1 MRIRTISLSWFRGA
15 AHLVSLEPECKSI
28 VVYGVN
34 GSGKSSFV
42 DAVEYVLNDG
52 RVGHLAHEYSG
63 KHLQN
68 ALPNTHKPPDAK
80 TELSIRFCEGSETTV
95 EIKNDGTAKTTRSVT
110 GWDYRRTVLR
120 QDEVAAFI
128 KDTKGA
134 KYSALLPLLGL
145 HRLEVAAENL
155 RQLAR
160 NVESLSQLEKGKEKL
175 AQVTAKRNEVFG
187 ADDDTQ
193 ILEKITTLHATYCP
207 DKGSTKQ
214 VLARCDELTA
224 ALDARIERLSSD
236 QKRHLTL
243 RAAAEEKIKSHAE
256 AVRVAN
262 AALAKEADPLISQ
275 KIAVLQAADTLG
287 RKLPTEG
294 DLECPV
300 CGQTIQA
307 DALRAHISAE
317 LERLQSIRQ
326 TLSARNTAMRSLSD
340 SVKNLKSN
348 LAKPEVK
355 AWRAEVTTEKL
366 AQEFALLDALDA
378 EALRTVCDEN
388 DLQKIE
394 EKLLPIV
401 DAAVAASSDALPE
414 VQQLLTDKRL
424 VEVAKLVID
433 ACGLAIQLARDEHL
447 ASSIKALEQG
457 TREQIKARSKAVLDS
472 ISGDLKAMWS
482 VLHPGEAIENVHLY
496 APEDVDKAI
505 DIGLKF
511 HGKELASPRL
521 TLSEGYRNS
530 LGLCIF
536 LAMAKREA
544 ATDRPVILDDV
555 VVSLD
560 RSHRGMIVELLRT
573 EFANRQ
579 VIILTHDRDWYT
591 ELRQQ
596 LDDGSWSFGALLP
609 YDTPQIGIRWS
620 HRSTTFDDARAHL
633 DGRPDSAG
641 NDARK
646 IMDVELSIIAER
658 LQVKLPYLR
667 FEKNDRR
674 VAHDFLE
681 RLISDGQKCFQTVS
695 GKDAAVNQGA
705 IEALKR
711 ADKLLVSWGNKASHS
726 FDLVRPEAAKLID
739 ECEKALACFRC
750 SNCEKPV
757 WLADASGS
765 EWTQC
770 QCGSLRWRYG
780 KA

>member
-1 MRIRTISLSWFRGA
+1 MRIKNISLSWFRGA

-80 TELSIRFCEGSETTV
+80 TELSIEFCDGSETTV
-95 EIKNDGTAKTTRSVT
+95 EIKNDGTAKTTGPVT

-160 NVESLSQLEKGKEKL
+160 NVESLSQLEKGKDTL
-175 AQVTAKRNEVFG
+175 AQVTARRCEIFG
-187 ADDDTQ
+187 ADNDVG
-193 ILEKITTLHATYCP
+193 ILDKIATLHRTYCP
-207 DKGSTKQ
+207 DKGSTKEA
-214 VLARCDELTA
+214 LPRCDELTS

-256 AVRVAN
+256 AVRAAN
-262 AALAKEADPLISQ
+262 AALAREVDPLVSQ

-287 RKLPTEG
+287 SKLPAEG

-317 LERLQSIRQ
+317 LQRLQSIRQ
-326 TLSARNTAMRSLSD
+326 TLNARNAAMRSLSD

-348 LAKPEVK
+348 LIKPEVRP
-355 AWRAEVTTEKL
+355 WRAKLTTDKL

-378 EALRTVCDEN
+378 EALRTVCDES

-394 EKLLPIV
+394 GTLLPIV
-401 DAAVAASSDALPE
+401 DAAATASSDSLPE

-424 VEVAKLVID
+424 AEVAKLAIQ
-433 ACGLAIQLARDEHL
+433 AFGLASQLACSERL
-447 ASSIKALEQG
+447 VSSIKALEQS
-457 TREQIKARSKAVLDS
+457 TREEITTRSEAVLGS
-472 ISGDLKAMWS
+472 ISDDIKAMWS
-482 VLHPGEAIENVHLY
+482 VLHPGEAIDNVHLY
-496 APEDVDKAI
+496 IPEDVDKAI
-505 DIGLKF
+505 DVGLKF
-511 HGKELASPRL
+511 YGKELPSARL

-573 EFANRQ
+573 EFVNRQ

-596 LDDGSWSFGALLP
+596 LDDGSWSFRALFP
-609 YDTPQIGIRWS
+609 YDTPETGIRWS
-620 HRSTTFDDARAHL
+620 HKSTTFDDARAHL
-633 DGRPDSAG
+633 DHRPDSAG

-646 IMDVELSIIAER
+646 IMDVELAIIAER
-658 LQVKLPYLR
+658 LQIRLPYLR

-681 RLISDGQKCFQTVS
+681 RLTSDGQKCFQTVS
-695 GKDAAVNQGA
+695 GKDTVVNQGA

-750 SNCEKPV
+750 SDCGKHV
-757 WLADASGS
+757 WFADASGA

-770 QCGSLRWRYG
+770 QCGNLRWRYG

>member
-1 MRIRTISLSWFRGA
+1 VRIKTVSLSWFRGA
-15 AHLVSLEPECKSI
+15 AYLVSLEPECKSI

-80 TELSIRFCEGSETTV
+80 TQLSIKFRDGSEATV
-95 EIKNDGTAKTTRSVT
+95 EIKSDGTAKATGSVT

-145 HRLEVAAENL
+145 QRLEVAAENL
-155 RQLAR
+155 RHLAR
-160 NVESLSQLEKGKEKL
+160 NVESLSQLEKGKETL
-175 AQVTAKRNEVFG
+175 AQVTARRNETFG
-187 ADDDTQ
+187 ADSDAQ
-193 ILEKITTLHATYCP
+193 ILEKIATLHGTYCP
-207 DKGSTKQ
+207 DKESTKEA
-214 VLARCDELTA
+214 LTRCNDLTS
-224 ALDARIERLSSD
+224 ALDGRIARLSSD

-243 RAAAEEKIKSHAE
+243 RAAAEEKIKGHVE
-256 AVRVAN
+256 AVRAAN
-262 AALAKEADPLISQ
+262 AALAKEVDPLISQ
-275 KIAVLQAADTLG
+275 KLVVLQAADTLG
-287 RKLPTEG
+287 SKLPTEG
-294 DLECPV
+294 DVECPV
-300 CGQTIQA
+300 CGQTVQA
-307 DALRAHISAE
+307 DALRAHITAE
-317 LERLQSIRQ
+317 LERLQSIRE
-326 TLSARNTAMRSLSD
+326 TFNARNVAMRSLSD

-348 LAKPEVK
+348 LAKSEVK
-355 AWRAEVTTEKL
+355 AWRAELGSDKL
-366 AQEFALLDALDA
+366 AQEFGSLDALDA
-378 EALRTVCDEN
+378 EALRSVCDEC
-388 DLQKIE
+388 DLHKIE
-394 EKLLPIV
+394 EKVLPIV
-401 DAAVAASSDALPE
+401 DAAVTASANSPPE
-414 VQQLLTDKRL
+414 VQELLTDKRL
-424 VEVAKLVID
+424 VEVAKVAIP
-433 ACGLAIQLARDEHL
+433 ASGLASKLARDECL
-447 ASSIKALEQG
+447 ASSIRALEQS
-457 TREQIKARSKAVLDS
+457 TREEIKARSKAVLDS
-472 ISGDLKAMWS
+472 ISDDIKAMWS
-482 VLHPGEAIENVHLY
+482 VLHPGEAIDNVHLY
-496 APEDVDKAI
+496 APKDVDKAI
-505 DIGLKF
+505 DVGLKF

-573 EFANRQ
+573 EFAKRQ

-596 LDDGSWSFGALLP
+596 LDDGSWSFRALLP
-609 YDTPQIGIRWS
+609 YDTPETGIRWS
-620 HRSTTFDDARAHL
+620 HKSTTFDDARAQLH
-633 DGRPDSAG
+633 DRPDSAG

-646 IMDVELSIIAER
+646 IMDVELAIIAER
-658 LQVKLPYLR
+658 LQIKVPYLR

-674 VAHDFLE
+674 LAHDFLE
-681 RLISDGQKCFQTVS
+681 RLISDGQKCFQIVT
-695 GKDAAVNQGA
+695 GKDAVICLGA
-705 IEALKR
+705 IEAFKR
-711 ADKLLVSWGNKASHS
+711 ADKLLLSWGNKASHS

-750 SNCEKPV
+750 SNCGKPV
-757 WLADASGS
+757 WFADASGS